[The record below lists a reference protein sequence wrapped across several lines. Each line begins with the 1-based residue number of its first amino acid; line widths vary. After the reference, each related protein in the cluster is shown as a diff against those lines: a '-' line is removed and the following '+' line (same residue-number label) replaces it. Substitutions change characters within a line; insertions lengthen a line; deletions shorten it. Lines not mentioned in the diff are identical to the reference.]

1 MSSAQVIWIDLETFA
16 HATEDP
22 EKVFNA
28 LSFLLPEG
36 LERQVSRKTV
46 LGHYHNEIIIY
57 RVRVSDKKS
66 IQKLLDLLSERIDEK
81 DKKRLFDYFDQRLD
95 DSGTF
100 YLRFDKQ
107 EAFKGNLKLSEDE
120 DVIRVRI
127 KFSAYPLSRELIRES
142 CLNYGLMRK

>member
-1 MSSAQVIWIDLETFA
+1 MSSARVIWIDLETFA

-22 EKVFNA
+22 EKVLKAFS
-28 LSFLLPEG
+28 LILPEG
-36 LERQVSRKTV
+36 VEKQVSRKTL

-57 RVRVSDKKS
+57 KAKIADKKS
-66 IQKLLDLLSERIDEK
+66 IQKFLCLLSEMIDEEG
-81 DKKRLFDYFDQRLD
+81 KKQLFYYFEKRLD
-95 DSGTF
+95 DSGIL

-107 EAFKGNLKLSEDE
+107 EAFKGKLKLSEEE

-127 KFSAYPLSRELIRES
+127 KFSSYPLSREIIQES